1 MGSEALAGRLD
12 HSGGKFLSWFSTLE
26 LAATLDNTG
35 ENLSPAFSSELGL
48 MSRTFSPTR
57 GCVLLLPR

>member
-1 MGSEALAGRLD
+1 MEPTARKNKD
-12 HSGGKFLSWFSTLE
+12 FSFRSLE
-26 LAATLDNTG
+26 LAATLNNSG

-48 MSRTFSPTR
+48 MSLTFSPTR